1 MNTLFNYIANQ
12 MGSFEPK
19 DACLIVT
26 VILIL
31 LLLISVIFGSHSLSN
46 EKAKYSKYVWF
57 SIGGASLL
65 MCGIV
70 AVASVFMTPK
80 YTTSFKVTGKWKTVY
95 TDKSKQVITSNIT
108 LPGPRIS
115 NPTRIMVLPSL
126 IATPSDDSDTEP
138 LNVTTTDIP
147 DMFPTETVTYFND
160 GKTKDVTYFD
170 TQIKKDYDSEDA
182 RLYEDEAFAQITKIE
197 ENDLKITAQ
206 SNNLKHSKTVK
217 TAIIHVRYSLLPE
230 TKKKLEEPKNKP
242 NAREE
247 LRRIVED
254 DNYWK

>member
-12 MGSFEPK
+12 VDSFEPK
-19 DACLIVT
+19 DGCLIVT

-65 MCGIV
+65 MCGIM

-108 LPGPRIS
+108 LPGPRFS
-115 NPTRIMVLPSL
+115 SPTRIMVLPSL
-126 IATPSDDSDTEP
+126 VSTPADDSDTEP
-138 LNVTTTDIP
+138 LNVTTADIP
-147 DMFPTETVTYFND
+147 DMFPTETVTYFNN
-160 GKTKDVTYFD
+160 GKYKDVTYFD
-170 TQIKKDYDSEDA
+170 TIIKKDYDSEDA

-217 TAIIHVRYSLLPE
+217 TAIIHVRYRLLPE
-230 TKKKLEEPKNKP
+230 TKKKLEDNKNKA

-247 LRRIVED
+247 LRKIIED
-254 DNYWK
+254 DRYWN

>member
-12 MGSFEPK
+12 VGSFEPK
-19 DACLIVT
+19 DGCLIVT

-65 MCGIV
+65 MCGIM

-108 LPGPRIS
+108 LPGPRFS
-115 NPTRIMVLPSL
+115 SPTRIMVLPSL
-126 IATPSDDSDTEP
+126 VSTPADDSDTEP
-138 LNVTTTDIP
+138 LNVTTADIP
-147 DMFPTETVTYFND
+147 DMFPTETVTYFNN
-160 GKTKDVTYFD
+160 GKYKDVTYFD
-170 TQIKKDYDSEDA
+170 TIIKKDYDSEDA

-217 TAIIHVRYSLLPE
+217 TAIIHVRYRLLPE
-230 TKKKLEEPKNKP
+230 TKKKLEDNKNKA

-247 LRRIVED
+247 LRKIIED
-254 DNYWK
+254 DRYWN

>member
-12 MGSFEPK
+12 VGSFEPK
-19 DACLIVT
+19 DGCLIVT

-65 MCGIV
+65 MCGIM

-80 YTTSFKVTGKWKTVY
+80 YTTSFKVTSKWKTVY

-108 LPGPRIS
+108 LPGPRFS
-115 NPTRIMVLPSL
+115 SPTRIMVLPSL
-126 IATPSDDSDTEP
+126 VSTPADDSDTEP
-138 LNVTTTDIP
+138 LNVTTADIP
-147 DMFPTETVTYFND
+147 DMFPTETVTYFNN
-160 GKTKDVTYFD
+160 GKYKDVTYFD
-170 TQIKKDYDSEDA
+170 TIIKKDYDSEDA

-197 ENDLKITAQ
+197 ENDLKITAK

-230 TKKKLEEPKNKP
+230 TKKKLEEHKNKAD
-242 NAREE
+242 AREE
-247 LRRIVED
+247 LRKIVEND
-254 DNYWK
+254 SYWN